1 MRIGVTKVLQAH
13 QLDNVF
19 HPLVDLFFG
28 QLFQLQPKAQV
39 FLHRLPGNRGRLLKH
54 KGQIVLFGVGGLSV
68 DQKVALGWHVNA
80 GQQVENRGLT
90 AAGRAHNTDKFT
102 LSDIK
107 GDVVEH
113 VQIPKIFCEVLNL
126 HLVFTLWFAHP

>member
-1 MRIGVTKVLQAH
+1 
-13 QLDNVF
+13 
-19 HPLVDLFFG
+19 
-28 QLFQLQPKAQV
+28 
-39 FLHRLPGNRGRLLKH
+39 
-54 KGQIVLFGVGGLSV
+54 VLFGVGGLSV

-80 GQQVENRGLT
+80 GQQVEKRGLT